1 MPRDRSDDGPTKR
14 RFGPN
19 HGIEP
24 TKREIE
30 ARAQKSRD
38 IETRAYALP
47 NQHLFGQEFN
57 GPKHRGPKQ

>member
-1 MPRDRSDDGPTKR
+1 MPRDRSDNGPTKR

-47 NQHLFGQEFN
+47 DQHSFGREFN